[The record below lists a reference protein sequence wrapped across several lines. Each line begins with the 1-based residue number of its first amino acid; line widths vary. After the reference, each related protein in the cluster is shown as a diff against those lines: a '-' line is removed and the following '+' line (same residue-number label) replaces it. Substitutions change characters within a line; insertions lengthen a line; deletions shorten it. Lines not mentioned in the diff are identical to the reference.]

1 MSHEINLKEAERKVF
16 RSAFQDGLVE
26 IMLGCVVLMF
36 AIAPF
41 FSPYLGDFWSSAV
54 FLPFW
59 AGVYCLLW
67 VVRRQVVRPRVGV
80 VEFGAWR
87 RARLLRF
94 NVVVLVAGIVAL
106 ILGILSALSFG
117 SVPGWTHV
125 ARFSLIILIGFCVT
139 AYFLDF
145 AGLYLYGV
153 LIALA
158 PLIGEGLYVYLG
170 VPHHGYP
177 VTFGLTAGLLILVG
191 LVKLVK
197 LLHTYPQ
204 PDDRAPLETPANG

>member
-1 MSHEINLKEAERKVF
+1 MSQGMSLNEAERKVF
-16 RSAFQDGLVE
+16 RSGFQDGLVE

-36 AIAPF
+36 AVGPYL
-41 FSPYLGDFWSSAV
+41 SPYLGDFWSSAI

-59 AGVYCLLW
+59 AAAFGLLW
-67 VVRRQVVRPRVGV
+67 LVKRQVVTPRIGV

-87 RARLLRF
+87 KTRLLRF
-94 NVVVLVAGIVAL
+94 NVLMFVACTVVL

-117 SVPGWTHV
+117 AVPGWTHV
-125 ARFSLIILIGFCVT
+125 AQFSLMILIAFCVT

-145 AGLYLYGV
+145 SGLYLYGV

-158 PLIGEGLYVYLG
+158 PLVGEGLYVYFG

-177 VTFGLTAGLLILVG
+177 VTFGLTTAILVLAGLGKLIR
-191 LVKLVK
+191 
-197 LLHTYPQ
+197 LLRTYPL
-204 PDDRAPLETPANG
+204 PDDGAPQEAPIHG